1 MEFEFTAQTRAVSIY
16 GDAHEIRKNIV
27 GSLAFEL

>member
-16 GDAHEIRKNIV
+16 GGAHEIRKTII
-27 GSLAFEL
+27 GSLASDL